1 MKDVRVFLGKN
12 SQTLWLA
19 VLLVFVPVLLG
30 GVAYYF
36 LRESARA
43 EIQNQLRTAATLKAE
58 RIAAWLAESRT
69 QVEALANGPQF
80 VIRLQQYARGAAVE
94 RQELLDRNEYM
105 RRLFDF
111 DAVLLLDGQGRVS
124 LGSGDTR
131 LPPDVARILLE
142 GRTPGV
148 HLYDL
153 ALVRDAQ
160 GGERVEM
167 GFFTR
172 VDLDSPS
179 ASLVL
184 YARIDARKFLYPLVR
199 EWPTDSA
206 SAETLLVRREGDEV
220 VFLNEL
226 RHRPGTALT
235 FRLPLDAANRE
246 HIIAGQALSGH
257 LGIQEGL
264 DYRRVPVLAYAQPIP
279 GTPWI
284 MVAKMDR
291 DEAYAMVNRLSLMT
305 VGLGLVFISGVFQ
318 AFLLLRRSESRRRDL
333 ERQIMA
339 NHFDYLS
346 KYANDAILLADANR
360 RIIEVNDRTMQF
372 YGYARQE
379 LLGLRIDDLRAEAER
394 PWVEPQWRELLEAG
408 AMVLETVHRRKDG
421 SAFPVESSL
430 RVIERGGLRFY
441 QDIVRDITERRLAQQ
456 RIERLNRFYLLLYRA
471 DDAIV
476 RARRVGDMLGE
487 VCRVIVETG
496 GFQWVWVGLR
506 EPGSRKLRPAAQAG
520 ASGFPD
526 ATAALAQARSWEGQG
541 PSSLALRLGRPY
553 VCNDVAT
560 DPSVYAW
567 RNQTGLDRLLACAA
581 FPIAGSEGHCGVLC
595 VGSDRANVFD
605 HETVNLL
612 AELAASLSLALDRF
626 QTERRREEAVALLR
640 DREERLSLAMQAGNT
655 ALFDFDIA
663 VGESRVSPE
672 YPRMLGYDPASYQES
687 YAGWIERLHPDDLGV
702 VETLRQYLA
711 GGVDSYRVEYR
722 QRTASGDWHWIL
734 AVGKVMEYSPEGK
747 PLRLMGTL
755 TDIHSLK
762 TTEQA
767 LRDST
772 ERYGQL
778 FRLIPEPLWVYDCG
792 SLAIL
797 EANAAAARR
806 YGYAPDEFARLSL
819 ADLWPEAGCDSLR
832 VARARHRRKD
842 GTAVEVEVYSL
853 RMRYGGRDASLVLAI
868 DIGERLRYEAR
879 LRLSA
884 QVIESSNEGIMI
896 ADRDNLIVSVNP
908 AFAEAT
914 GYSAAEVVGQNPKL
928 LKSGRHGPEFYAR
941 LWQTLDGAGAWRGEI
956 WNRHKDGHFFPEWL
970 SISTIRDEQG
980 EVQNYIGIFTD
991 ISEHKRNEERIRHLA
1006 YYDALTNLPNRAF
1019 FRERLAAA
1027 LAHAEREGEPMAV
1040 FVLDLD
1046 HFKHINDS
1054 LGHLIG
1060 DALLQEA
1067 ARRMR
1072 TAVRE
1077 QDTVARPGGDE
1088 FMLILPGTDA
1098 DGAAHT
1104 AQKIV
1109 KALSQ
1114 PMRIEGH
1121 ELHISCSLGISLY
1134 PDNGQAGSDL
1144 IGNADVAMYRAKQ
1157 RGRNAYQFFTEEMQ
1171 REAVNALTLEQH
1183 LRQALDSDE
1192 LRLHYQPQVDIRDGR
1207 VVGCEALLR
1216 WSHPE
1221 WGDVAPSRFIRV
1233 AEESGLIRDL
1243 GLWVLRRAARQ
1254 LKDWADAG
1262 HPPLPTSVNV
1272 SALQF
1277 HHDGHRS
1284 AIGEQVA
1291 RVLDETGIAP
1301 EWLELEITETGL
1313 MEDHE
1318 QTSRSLNQLRDM
1330 GVRVAIDDF
1339 GIGYSSL
1346 NYLKRFPVSRLK
1358 IDQSF
1363 VRDIAVDPGD
1373 EAIIDTIIQ
1382 LGRNFG
1388 LTVIAEGVETAQQ
1401 LEKLRVKG
1409 CDQAQGFYFSHP
1421 LPADQLGAWLRGD
1434 RAGSA

>member
-1 MKDVRVFLGKN
+1 MKDVRACLRKN

-36 LRESARA
+36 LRASARA
-43 EIQNQLRTAATLKAE
+43 ETQDQLRTVARLKAE
-58 RIAAWLAESRT
+58 RIGAWLGESRT
-69 QVEALANGPQF
+69 QVEILAHGTQFLERLRWYFRNGETDT
-80 VIRLQQYARGAAVE
+80 GD
-94 RQELLDRNEYM
+94 LLERNEYM
-105 RRLFDF
+105 RGMFGF
-111 DAVLLLDGQGRVS
+111 KSVLLLDGRGRVF
-124 LGSGDTR
+124 LASGDPD
-131 LPPDVARILLE
+131 PPAAVDRVLAE
-142 GRTPGV
+142 ARTPGV
-148 HLYDL
+148 HWYDL
-153 ALVRDAQ
+153 ALEHDAR
-160 GGERVEM
+160 GAARVEF
-167 GFFTR
+167 GLFSR
-172 VDLDSPS
+172 VALDP
-179 ASLVL
+179 ALPPLVL
-184 YARIDARKFLYPLVR
+184 YARIDARQFLYPLVR
-199 EWPTDSA
+199 YWPTDSP
-206 SAETLLVRREGDEV
+206 SAETLLVRREGGAV

-226 RHRPGTALT
+226 RHRPDMALT
-235 FRLPLDAANRE
+235 FRLPWAEAVGERVVAGLALDGRR
-246 HIIAGQALSGH
+246 
-257 LGIQEGL
+257 GILEGV
-264 DYRRVPVLAYAQPIP
+264 DYRRVPVLAYAQPIA

-284 MVAKMDR
+284 MVSKIDR

-305 VGLGLVFISGVFQ
+305 AGLGLVFISGVFQ
-318 AFLLLRRSESRRRDL
+318 AFLLFRRSESRRRDL

-346 KYANDAILLADANR
+346 KYANDAILLADADR
-360 RIIEVNDRTMQF
+360 RIIEVNDRAMQF

-379 LLGLRIDDLRAEAER
+379 LLGMRIDDLRTEAER
-394 PWVEPQWRELLEAG
+394 PLVEPQWRKLHEAG
-408 AMVLETVHRRKDG
+408 ASVFETVHRRKDG

-430 RVIERGGLRFY
+430 RVIERPGLRFY

-456 RIERLNRFYLLLYRA
+456 NIERLNQLYLLLYRA
-471 DDAIV
+471 NDAIV
-476 RARRVGDMLGE
+476 RARRSGDMLAE

-496 GFQWVWVGLR
+496 GFLWVWVGLK
-506 EPGSRKLRPAAQAG
+506 EPGSRKLRSAAQAG
-520 ASGFPD
+520 APGFPGE
-526 ATAALAQARSWEGQG
+526 TAALAQARCWEGQG
-541 PSSLALRLGRPY
+541 PPSLALRLGRPY
-553 VCNDVAT
+553 VCNDVAA
-560 DPSVYAW
+560 DPGVYAW
-567 RNQTGLDRLLACAA
+567 RDQAGLARILACAV
-581 FPIAGSEGHCGVLC
+581 FPIAGPEGHCGVLC
-595 VGSDRANVFD
+595 VGSDRANAFD

-612 AELAASLSLALDRF
+612 TELAASVSQALGRF
-626 QTERRREEAVALLR
+626 RIEQQNEASVALLR

-663 VGESRVSPE
+663 AGESRVSPE

-687 YAGWIERLHPDDLGV
+687 YAGWVERLHPDDLGV
-702 VETLRQYLA
+702 VEILHQYLA
-711 GGVDSYRVEYR
+711 GGAAGYHVEYR
-722 QRTASGDWHWIL
+722 QRTAGGDWHWIL
-734 AVGKVMEYSPEGK
+734 AVGKVTEYSPAGK

-797 EANAAAARR
+797 EANEAAARR
-806 YGYAPDEFARLSL
+806 YGYAPEEFARLGL
-819 ADLWPEAGCDSLR
+819 ADLWPGAGCDSLLA
-832 VARARHRRKD
+832 ARARHRRKD

-853 RMRYGGRDASLVLAI
+853 RMRYGDRDAGLVLAI

-879 LRLSA
+879 LRLAA

-896 ADRDNLIVSVNP
+896 ADRDNRIVSVNP

-928 LKSGRHGPEFYAR
+928 LKSGRHDHEFYAR
-941 LWQTLDGAGAWRGEI
+941 LWQTLDSAGAWRGEI

-1072 TAVRE
+1072 AAVRE

-1109 KALSQ
+1109 KALSR

-1121 ELHISCSLGISLY
+1121 ELHISGSLGISLY

-1171 REAVNALTLEQH
+1171 REAVDALTLEQH
-1183 LRQALDSDE
+1183 LRQALGGDE
-1192 LRLHYQPQVDIRDGR
+1192 LRLHYQPQIDIRDGR

-1216 WSHPE
+1216 WAHPE
-1221 WGDVAPSRFIRV
+1221 WGEVAPCRFIRV

-1262 HPPLPTSVNV
+1262 HAPLPTSVNV

-1291 RVLDETGIAP
+1291 RVLAETGIAP

-1318 QTSRSLNQLRDM
+1318 QTTRSLNQLRDM

-1388 LTVIAEGVETAQQ
+1388 LKVIAEGVETGQQ
-1401 LEKLRVKG
+1401 LEKLRAKG
-1409 CDQAQGFYFSHP
+1409 CDQAQGFYFSRP